1 VLGVIVDVGWIRP
14 LVYNHTNSLMFL
26 RISPLENTL
35 YLRVDNWL
43 SQAGVTWTFRS
54 AFRVDRNNFFLSQY
68 ITLYMAFTR
77 CVDDRRLEV

>member
-14 LVYNHTNSLMFL
+14 LVYNHTNSLMLL

-43 SQAGVTWTFRS
+43 SQAGVTWTYH
-54 AFRVDRNNFFLSQY
+54 NNFFLSQY
-68 ITLYMAFTR
+68 ITLYMAFIEKSGVSMTG
-77 CVDDRRLEV
+77 D

>member
-1 VLGVIVDVGWIRP
+1 MLGVIVGVGWIRP
-14 LVYNHTNSLMFL
+14 LVYNHTNSLVFL
-26 RISPLENTL
+26 RTLPLENT

>member
-26 RISPLENTL
+26 RILPLENTL

-43 SQAGVTWTFRS
+43 PQAGVTWTYH
-54 AFRVDRNNFFLSQY
+54 NNFFLSQY
-68 ITLYMAFTR
+68 ITLYMAFTEKSG
-77 CVDDRRLEV
+77 VSMTGD